1 MSRNSSPLRNAG
13 KQFSFNEMNTLLA
26 LLGNTTVS
34 KIASRL
40 GRTEKAIR
48 RKAEKLGVSVAVVR

>member
-1 MSRNSSPLRNAG
+1 
-13 KQFSFNEMNTLLA
+13 MNTLLA